1 MLTVVS
7 GWLMPLALGMSPRG
21 KWTQCVDG
29 GHPGTHPHADG
40 LFLESEI
47 LEQKHRHTVRLI
59 KMEFI
64 HSKAII

>member
-21 KWTQCVDG
+21 KWTQCADG

-40 LFLESEI
+40 LFLESENPGT
-47 LEQKHRHTVRLI
+47 KHRHTVILI
-59 KMEFI
+59 TMEFM
-64 HSKAII
+64 HSK